1 MKKIFIITG
10 DISGDLHGALL
21 AKSLLEKEPLLQ
33 ILGVGGE
40 RMKAAG
46 IKILFD
52 LTPFSLVGFVEVGRY
67 IFLFRRVLIQL
78 IAKIKEERPD
88 AVIFI
93 DYPGFN
99 LRVAEKIKDLSIPL
113 IYYIGPQVWAW
124 GKGRIKRIV
133 ALFSKMITILPFEK
147 EIYEKEGLPTSF
159 VGHPLLDIVKP
170 GNCRGRIHPT
180 RNNGLDESSP
190 YRGNPLVTIL
200 PGSRSCEVKR
210 LLPVMVQLT
219 QLIRKIRPEI
229 QFVILAANSLMKK
242 EIEKILKK
250 KKKSLKL
257 HPHLISSP
265 LEGEDRGEGEKNSY
279 TIKVT
284 QERKYDLIKSSDLVL
299 TASGTATVE
308 IAILE
313 RPMIILYKVSPLAYF
328 FLKRM
333 VKLPYIGMV
342 NIIAKKEI
350 VPEFIQRRAT
360 ASRILPTALSLLN
373 QRKKREEI
381 SSQLKEVKR
390 ALGNPGATARAAEII
405 LDTLT
410 TKTRNLE
417 STKSYKL
424 F

>member
-52 LTPFSLVGFVEVGRY
+52 LTPFSLVGFVEVARY

-170 GNCRGRIHPT
+170 RNCRGRIHPT
-180 RNNGLDESSP
+180 RNNGLDKSSP
-190 YRGNPLVTIL
+190 YRENPLVTLL

-210 LLPVMVQLT
+210 VLPVMVQLT

-229 QFVILAANSLMKK
+229 QFVILAASSLMEK

-360 ASRILPTALSLLN
+360 ASRILPTALALLN
-373 QRKKREEI
+373 QRKKGEEI
-381 SSQLKEVKR
+381 TCQLKEVKR
-390 ALGNPGATARAAEII
+390 ALGNLGATARAAEII